1 MVVLLHEVVDDA
13 ADDPEPQTSG
23 LEDRGVPEPAGP
35 LRGRVLL
42 VVPAPRPQGGGV
54 TALLHY
60 IYMSLCATFITESD
74 IYIGLSTT

>member
-54 TALLHY
+54 TALLDY
-60 IYMSLCATFITESD
+60 RSLCATFISESD
-74 IYIGLSTT
+74 ISV